1 MTWWALAWLLLLV
14 RVYSCVLDTEPRAPE
29 SARSKELMHLMQ
41 ESRARRQFMLI
52 AVRLH
57 LEGHRLFE
65 LKLCHVNYVNCLDR
79 ERCWDDGRETRVRV
93 LG

>member
-1 MTWWALAWLLLLV
+1 M
-14 RVYSCVLDTEPRAPE
+14 RVYSRVLDTEPRAPE

-57 LEGHRLFE
+57 LGGHRLFE

-79 ERCWDDGRETRVRV
+79 ERCLDDGGVTRVRV
-93 LG
+93 LGAGGGGCG